1 MLMLIFTNRYGLPYV
16 QRTTVVLTF
25 CSEFCPREQLYI
37 PLTAPMCLWSDHVY
51 HVICPPYKES
61 PYVKVQSLK
70 ILINIML
77 TVFLFGLTRMKC
89 HVLGPYLDFLFVHHI
104 WHSFVSTAYTPK
116 YLNSQPVST
125 TKYFKPSK
133 MSYFSRTKVEDFN

>member
-1 MLMLIFTNRYGLPYV
+1 MVYPVSN
-16 QRTTVVLTF
+16 
-25 CSEFCPREQLYI
+25 EQLLSWHFVQNFVRESNFTFHW
-37 PLTAPMCLWSDHVY
+37 PLQSMCLWSDHVY
-51 HVICPPYKES
+51 YVICPPYKDS

-70 ILINIML
+70 ILINTML
-77 TVFLFGLTRMKC
+77 TAFLFGLTRIKC
-89 HVLGPYLDFLFVHHI
+89 HVLGPYLDFLFVQHI